1 MIRRPP
7 RSTRTDT
14 LFPYTTL
21 FRSRSLKVGFD
32 DFVGSIYETTS
43 IGFDDE
49 ACLGCLRHRFHGAYK
64 CPVALEEHVPRQ
76 LAGGP
81 VCHGGSF
88 GADGRLS
95 GPSSGV
101 AAAVHLTLLD
111 PDGLHKGVV
120 RTVVLPTVMAAP
132 IMSAGALARGALHLT
147 TISTINLT

>member
-21 FRSRSLKVGFD
+21 FRSRQRPCASPKRIEVLKFLVDRSLKVGFD

-76 LAGGP
+76 DRKSVESGKSVSVRVDFGG
-81 VCHGGSF
+81 C
-88 GADGRLS
+88 RCI
-95 GPSSGV
+95 
-101 AAAVHLTLLD
+101 
-111 PDGLHKGVV
+111 KK
-120 RTVVLPTVMAAP
+120 
-132 IMSAGALARGALHLT
+132 
-147 TISTINLT
+147 